1 MKRGISP
8 LISVVLLISFTVVI
22 SVLVMSWIRQNIE
35 TQQERATEQA
45 AKAQG
50 CLLTEPYIVPAS
62 EKGICYDSDTQIR
75 VIVDNQGDTDILT
88 MTVRVLYNDGQA
100 DVIDKNITLGGLT
113 PLNREIFTVDLAKG
127 TKNDV
132 SSVEVIPEIAQGVCR
147 DSIDKFTVPKS
158 GIISCA

>member
-1 MKRGISP
+1 
-8 LISVVLLISFTVVI
+8 
-22 SVLVMSWIRQNIE
+22 
-35 TQQERATEQA
+35 
-45 AKAQG
+45 
-50 CLLTEPYIVPAS
+50 
-62 EKGICYDSDTQIR
+62 
-75 VIVDNQGDTDILT
+75 